1 METLSQLATIFSA
14 LAAPIYASTVALGMA
29 PRIGP
34 ARAIWLGLKSRFKA
48 LEFKSQR
55 EDTVKELR
63 ETMQTMAADKYIIVA
78 GPKGVGKTC
87 VVKTATNAMWGVIHV
102 RISAGQNEEEINA
115 NVFTAI
121 ARSFSRSVDNSG
133 SASRVL
139 FWHSI
144 FFRTPVTVV
153 LEAAE
158 ISTGGKF
165 AALDSAARGL
175 TQTYGKTLRL
185 IIDASDNSLPESA
198 TATKRQM
205 LILLDT
211 LPRSMLETLPELNLL
226 LEFLDREHLADV
238 VFLCLG
244 GNPADYGRLSDE
256 LIQSDSNKIERVTM
270 FLQNILNKAIDKK
283 NKHVTKNKPFQ
294 KLYALFREE
303 KEVSKSLLV
312 TMELERPSP
321 DKVLR
326 EVKMPTSLGRS
337 KTMLIPADAA
347 MALVLRFDLTE
358 APSLKVLKELVLANN

>member
-1 METLSQLATIFSA
+1 METLSQLATIFA
-14 LAAPIYASTVALGMA
+14 VVAPTYAVALGHA

-102 RISAGQNEEEINA
+102 RISAGQNEKDINA
-115 NVFTAI
+115 DVFTAI

-158 ISTGGKF
+158 ISAGGKF

-175 TQTYGKTLRL
+175 TQTYGKKLRL
-185 IIDASDNSLPESA
+185 IIDAEDNSLPESA

-244 GNPADYGRLSDE
+244 GNPADYGRLRDE
-256 LIQSDSNKIERVTM
+256 LIKSDSNKIERVTM

-283 NKHVTKNKPFQ
+283 NKHVTENEPFQ
-294 KLYALFREE
+294 ELYELFREH
-303 KEVSKSLLV
+303 KEISSSMLK
-312 TMELERPSP
+312 TMKLKRPSP

-326 EVKMPTSLGRS
+326 EVQMPTSLGES
-337 KTMLIPADAA
+337 ETMLIPADAA
-347 MALVLRFDLTE
+347 MALVLRFDLKK